1 MSPRKRERDRI
12 NYKEPDSPRLSDAVD
27 EWAPADNE
35 EGLSLSQALRGSQP
49 RTKRRQSTK
58 PLTDKLLPKRPK
70 TDAYIDIKPHEHH
83 PTAIVDGNQHDGQV
97 GQTLQQMAIA
107 DMFTDSE
114 AETGAAAEDKD
125 ICIAPS
131 ADGSNVTA
139 TMEQEN
145 EPTGGMDFMDK
156 ESADNYQ
163 RLLSRH
169 RQAKQRAAEKAA
181 RRQSLRGQTPQPV
194 SSEAVSPVPI
204 KQSPIAKHV
213 AFDSTNDLPENP
225 LDLSD
230 TSTRGT
236 RRRSETRQ
244 TQIKYQISDSDGSE
258 DEVSDVLDHRAII
271 GQRLRTRQAVSSVR
285 SRFEQAR
292 RDVYRRV
299 YESDSDATSELA
311 DPGVEIIGSHGETEQ
326 MANDPIDMPETDSEP
341 ERTKQSAVL
350 VIRDS
355 SDDDDFTSDPDDL
368 PTLPLIKPTPRP
380 PNAKMNAFLS
390 AFEPQR
396 QKQMKRKLQQ
406 RTTTDTVHPRGLSE
420 PKTVQGYSDELDDD
434 LADFIVDDDVDNEII
449 AHTHVSPSMAENKDR
464 SESDDSARPTF
475 GMDRPHGALSL
486 MPEEFSQLDLQTS
499 FKTYVQYLVYWICN
513 NREKPRLSDDIARY
527 FYLGYITVA
536 RVIDSVEQSV
546 VASSVWLTDFRTD
559 LYRYPEYSA
568 IHITA
573 VPGCE
578 ACHFRKNRTATFC
591 VTLSGTPYK
600 RTTLAPPQTENE
612 IDEIE
617 ETEAST
623 SDALCV
629 DSGEGGVLSVPAYN
643 VGRTC
648 KQRSSVCHN
657 LHHYFHHLSDDV
669 EAALELLLEDGKSN
683 STNEPDDIEPGDM
696 VAKLETRGTIDKLYD
711 EFQSLVDSAKS
722 EFTS

>member
-1 MSPRKRERDRI
+1 MSPKKRERLRI
-12 NYKEPDSPRLSDAVD
+12 NYKGPDSPQLSDAVD

-49 RTKRRQSTK
+49 KTKRRQSTK
-58 PLTDKLLPKRPK
+58 PQTNTFVPKRPK
-70 TDAYIDIKPHEHH
+70 TDAYIDIITPHKRHS
-83 PTAIVDGNQHDGQV
+83 TTIVDGNQHDGQV

-114 AETGAAAEDKD
+114 AETGAADNDD
-125 ICIAPS
+125 ICIEQS
-131 ADGSNVTA
+131 AGGSNASA
-139 TMEQEN
+139 TVEQEN

-163 RLLSRH
+163 RLLNVH

-181 RRQSLRGQTPQPV
+181 RRQRSVREQIPQPV

-213 AFDSTNDLPENP
+213 PLDSANDLPEDP
-225 LDLSD
+225 LDFNA
-230 TSTRGT
+230 STHGA
-236 RRRSETRQ
+236 RRHSETPHQPRV
-244 TQIKYQISDSDGSE
+244 KHQISDSDGSD

-292 RDVYRRV
+292 RDVHRRV
-299 YESDSDATSELA
+299 YESDSDAASELA
-311 DPGVEIIGSHGETEQ
+311 DPGVEIIDSHGENEL
-326 MANDPIDMPETDSEP
+326 ANYPIDMPETDSEP

-355 SDDDDFTSDPDDL
+355 SDDDDFISDPDD
-368 PTLPLIKPTPRP
+368 PPALPLIKPTPKQ

-406 RTTTDTVHPRGLSE
+406 RTGTDTVHPRGLSE
-420 PKTVQGYSDELDDD
+420 SRTVQGYSDELDDE

-449 AHTHVSPSMAENKDR
+449 AHTHASPSAGNKDR

-486 MPEEFSQLDLQTS
+486 MPEEFSQLDLRTS

-546 VASSVWLTDFRTD
+546 VASSVWLTDFCTD
-559 LYRYPEYSA
+559 LYRYPEYSVT
-568 IHITA
+568 HITA

-600 RTTLAPPQTENE
+600 RTMLAPPQTENE
-612 IDEIE
+612 IDEID

-629 DSGEGGVLSVPAYN
+629 DSGDGTALSVPAYN
-643 VGRTC
+643 VGSTC
-648 KQRSSVCHN
+648 MQRSSVCHK

-669 EAALELLLEDGKSN
+669 EAALEGLLEDGKSN
-683 STNEPDDIEPGDM
+683 VTNEPDDIEPGDM
-696 VAKLETRGTIDKLYD
+696 VAKLESRGTTDKLYD

>member
-1 MSPRKRERDRI
+1 
-12 NYKEPDSPRLSDAVD
+12 
-27 EWAPADNE
+27 
-35 EGLSLSQALRGSQP
+35 
-49 RTKRRQSTK
+49 
-58 PLTDKLLPKRPK
+58 
-70 TDAYIDIKPHEHH
+70 
-83 PTAIVDGNQHDGQV
+83 
-97 GQTLQQMAIA
+97 MAIA

-114 AETGAAAEDKD
+114 AETGAADGDDDQDVHIES
-125 ICIAPS
+125 S
-131 ADGSNVTA
+131 ADRSNSMA
-139 TMEQEN
+139 TVEQEI

-163 RLLSRH
+163 RLLNLN
-169 RQAKQRAAEKAA
+169 RQAKQRAAEKEAC
-181 RRQSLRGQTPQPV
+181 RRQSLREQIPQPV

-204 KQSPIAKHV
+204 KQSPITNRAL
-213 AFDSTNDLPENP
+213 FDSTKDLPEDP
-225 LDLSD
+225 LDYANA
-230 TSTRGT
+230 STHGT
-236 RRRSETRQ
+236 RRRSGTLHQTR
-244 TQIKYQISDSDGSE
+244 IKHQISDSDGSD
-258 DEVSDVLDHRAII
+258 DEVSDALDHGAII
-271 GQRLRTRQAVSSVR
+271 GQRLRTRQHVSSVR
-285 SRFEQAR
+285 SQFEQAR
-292 RDVYRRV
+292 RDVHRRV

-311 DPGVEIIGSHGETEQ
+311 DRGIEIIDSHGENEQ
-326 MANDPIDMPETDSEP
+326 PATAPIDMPETDSEP
-341 ERTKQSAVL
+341 ERRKQSAVL

-355 SDDDDFTSDPDDL
+355 SDEDDFISDPDNL
-368 PTLPLIKPTPRP
+368 PSVPPLIKPTPRP

-396 QKQMKRKLQQ
+396 QKQMKRKLQK
-406 RTTTDTVHPRGLSE
+406 RTSTDTVHPRGLSE
-420 PKTVQGYSDELDDD
+420 PKTVQGYSDELDDE

-449 AHTHVSPSMAENKDR
+449 AHMQSSPLMAGKADR

-475 GMDRPHGALSL
+475 GLDRPHGALSL
-486 MPEEFSQLDLQTS
+486 MPEEFSQLDLRTS

-513 NREKPRLSDDIARY
+513 NREKPRLSNEIARY

-546 VASSVWLTDFRTD
+546 VASSVWLNDFRTD

-612 IDEIE
+612 VDDIDET
-617 ETEAST
+617 ETSA
-623 SDALCV
+623 SDALCG
-629 DSGEGGVLSVPAYN
+629 DSGDGNVLSVPAYN

-648 KQRSSVCHN
+648 KQRSSVCHK
-657 LHHYFHHLSDDV
+657 LHHYFYHLSDDV

-683 STNEPDDIEPGDM
+683 SAHEPYDIEPGDM
-696 VAKLETRGTIDKLYD
+696 VAKLESRGTTDKLYE